1 MVRNRLLVA
10 LLCAFVLAACSNRYD
25 PSSEAGY
32 GTAAPAPTPA
42 PAPAPE
48 PAGAVT
54 ADETALGQA
63 LTDVD
68 GRVLY
73 AFTKDTDGTSSCY
86 GDCAATWPAL
96 TVEGPVTA
104 GDGVEVDWLATAE
117 RDDGSTQVT
126 YKGMPLYHYAGDTQ
140 PGDVNGQGIGGV
152 WFAVTPDGRLIRATA
167 GGSDDGSDGGSY
179 GDSYP

>member
-1 MVRNRLLVA
+1 MTRTRLLVA
-10 LLCAFVLAACSNRYD
+10 LLCALVLAACGYRDD

-32 GTAAPAPTPA
+32 GTVAPAPTPA
-42 PAPAPE
+42 PTPAPAPE

-54 ADETALGQA
+54 AGETALGAA

-86 GDCAATWPAL
+86 DDCAATWPAL
-96 TVEGPVTA
+96 TVDGPVTA

-117 RDDGSTQVT
+117 RQDGTAQVT
-126 YKGMPLYHYAGDTQ
+126 YKGMPLYRYAGDSR

-152 WFAVTPDGRLIRATA
+152 WFAVTPGGRLIRAPA
-167 GGSDDGSDGGSY
+167 AGSDGGADA